1 MLHIYIFIY
10 LYIVYNKGDIIMF
23 KFKMT
28 NDTYDKLKWLTTKG
42 LPAFGTFVSAVGLIW
57 GIPNTE
63 KVTATILALITM
75 LGGMLG
81 ISTSNYNKDFN
92 NDEFIS
98 QLEKEMAGKDEEE
111 LIEEEG
117 DVEDSE
123 EVANMDN
130 PVDLDEI
137 PQEEKNEM
145 FEGSRHKSTLFY

>member
-1 MLHIYIFIY
+1 
-10 LYIVYNKGDIIMF
+10 MF

-57 GIPNTE
+57 GIQNTE
-63 KVTATILALITM
+63 KITATILALITM

-81 ISTSNYNKDFN
+81 ISTDNYNKDSN
-92 NDEFIS
+92 NDEFIP
-98 QLEKEMAGKDEEE
+98 QLEKEMADKDEEE
-111 LIEEEG
+111 LVEEEG

-137 PQEEKNEM
+137 PQEEKKEM
-145 FEGSRHKSTLFY
+145 FEKEQA

>member
-1 MLHIYIFIY
+1 
-10 LYIVYNKGDIIMF
+10 MF

-28 NDTYDKLKWLTTKG
+28 NETYDKLKWLTTKG

-57 GIPNTE
+57 GIQNTE
-63 KVTATILALITM
+63 KITATILALITM

-81 ISTSNYNKDFN
+81 ISTNNYNKDFN
-92 NDEFIS
+92 NDEFIP
-98 QLEKEMAGKDEEE
+98 QLEKEMADKDEEE

-137 PQEEKNEM
+137 SQEEKNEM
-145 FEGSRHKSTLFY
+145 FEEEQA

>member
-1 MLHIYIFIY
+1 
-10 LYIVYNKGDIIMF
+10 MF

-81 ISTSNYNKDFN
+81 ISTNNYNKDFN
-92 NDEFIS
+92 NDEFIP
-98 QLEKEMAGKDEEE
+98 QLEKEMADKDEEE
-111 LIEEEG
+111 LVEEEG

-137 PQEEKNEM
+137 QQEEKNEM
-145 FEGSRHKSTLFY
+145 FEGEQA

>member
-1 MLHIYIFIY
+1 
-10 LYIVYNKGDIIMF
+10 MF

-57 GIPNTE
+57 GIQNTE
-63 KVTATILALITM
+63 KITATILALITM

-81 ISTSNYNKDFN
+81 ISTNNYNKDFN
-92 NDEFIS
+92 NDEFIP
-98 QLEKEMAGKDEEE
+98 QLEKEMADKDEEE
-111 LIEEEG
+111 LLEEEG

-130 PVDLDEI
+130 HVDLDEI
-137 PQEEKNEM
+137 PQEEKKEM
-145 FEGSRHKSTLFY
+145 FEGE

>member
-1 MLHIYIFIY
+1 
-10 LYIVYNKGDIIMF
+10 MF

-57 GIPNTE
+57 GIQNTE
-63 KVTATILALITM
+63 KITATILALITM

-81 ISTSNYNKDFN
+81 ISTNNYNKDFN
-92 NDEFIS
+92 NDEFIP
-98 QLEKEMAGKDEEE
+98 QLEKEMADKDEEE

-137 PQEEKNEM
+137 PQEEKKEM
-145 FEGSRHKSTLFY
+145 FEGE

>member
-1 MLHIYIFIY
+1 MQHMSYIAY
-10 LYIVYNKGDIIMF
+10 LYIIYNKGDIIMF

-81 ISTSNYNKDFN
+81 ISTNNYNKDFN
-92 NDEFIS
+92 NDEFIP
-98 QLEKEMAGKDEEE
+98 QLEKEMADKDEEE

-137 PQEEKNEM
+137 PQEEKEEM
-145 FEGSRHKSTLFY
+145 FEGE